1 MASRPSPRHTRHPVL
16 VRPPSGLPTGPRRR
30 ILLALTAVATVAAGL
45 SGGPAALAQREMVN
59 PILPRVALTA
69 GIHRI
74 QAEVADTPPKRQL
87 GLMGR
92 DKLGPNEGMLFVF
105 EDQAVHCF
113 WMKNTPLPLSIAFI
127 GDDGAVVNIADM
139 TPFSEA
145 THCPS
150 KPVRY
155 ALEMSQGWFGH
166 KGIVAGSRIGGL
178 PVRPAGT

>member
-1 MASRPSPRHTRHPVL
+1 MASHPSPRHPCRPDLARSAIGHPA
-16 VRPPSGLPTGPRRR
+16 GPRRLM
-30 ILLALTAVATVAAGL
+30 LLAMAAAVALAAGL
-45 SGGPAALAQREMVN
+45 SGGPAALAQQERVN
-59 PILPRVALTA
+59 PVLPRVALTA

-74 QAEVADTPPKRQL
+74 QAEVADTPQKRQL

-92 DKLGPNEGMLFVF
+92 EKLGPNEGMLFVF

-127 GDDGAVVNIADM
+127 GNDGAVVNIADM
-139 TPFSEA
+139 TPFSED

-155 ALEMSQGWFGH
+155 ALEMTQGWFGH

-178 PVRPAGT
+178 PVRPAGA